1 MSKYTCELRYIC
13 ETLAGLD
20 ESAGYDQTE
29 NIIDKATPLIFSFDF
44 PFFDSDYK
52 LPLCRKIIEHYYT
65 REIGAESYGLWR
77 LQLRTKMREIMPY
90 YNQLYK
96 SAQLTFD
103 PLQDTDTKTT
113 HTLKRDES
121 ETHNDTRETTGKSSG
136 NSKTSE
142 TGTTRSEQDYSDTP
156 QGDSSG
162 VLDKKY
168 LTSVTVDNGN
178 STTSGTQ
185 ETESATSGTDT
196 SESARA
202 VKSTDDYIER
212 ITGKRGGQ
220 SYSALLTEYR
230 ETLLNIDMMV
240 IDELS
245 DLFINLW

>member
-1 MSKYTCELRYIC
+1 MSKYTTELRYIC
-13 ETLAGLD
+13 ESLAGLD
-20 ESAGYDQTE
+20 NSAGYEQTE
-29 NIIDKATPLIFSFDF
+29 NIIDKATPLIFSFEF
-44 PFFDSDYK
+44 PIFDSDYK
-52 LPLCRKIIEHYYT
+52 IPLCQKIIEHYYN

-121 ETHNDTRETTGKSSG
+121 ETHNDTRETSGKSSG
-136 NSKTSE
+136 SSKTSGTE
-142 TGTTRSEQDYSDTP
+142 TSRAEQDYSDTP
-156 QGDSSG
+156 QGDSTG

-168 LTSVTVDNGN
+168 LTTVTVDNSN
-178 STTSGTQ
+178 SNTSGTQ
-185 ETESATSGTDT
+185 ETESTTSGTDA
-196 SESARA
+196 SEGARA
-202 VKSTDDYIER
+202 VKSTDEYIEQ
-212 ITGKRGGQ
+212 IAGKRGGQ
-220 SYSALLTEYR
+220 SYSALLTEFR
-230 ETLLNIDMMV
+230 ETMLNIDMMI